1 MSSTTA
7 NAAAFRKLNL
17 IKWFRFAGH
26 LTEEASRTAQRVTD
40 TISQKGEEI
49 AKSQAYRTISDTA
62 RIVRDEIDIRGRVYR
77 PPAELRL
84 RRERDLEADSRII
97 EINTEA
103 TGITVHR
110 DSKFSQSWQDFR
122 DSNPYINKV
131 LEWRAKLDESDNPMV
146 RASLLVK
153 DKVSF

>member
-1 MSSTTA
+1 M
-7 NAAAFRKLNL
+7 
-17 IKWFRFAGH
+17 
-26 LTEEASRTAQRVTD
+26 
-40 TISQKGEEI
+40 
-49 AKSQAYRTISDTA
+49 
-62 RIVRDEIDIRGRVYR
+62 YR